1 MNKLSLVIL
10 ALISAACEQTATEIV
25 QQERIE
31 LSVSA
36 SGELESQSTA
46 IIAPPSVARMW
57 EYQIKFLL
65 AENTQVSKGQLLVS
79 FDDKQVADRL
89 VEKQAELARAQ
100 QELENN
106 VIKATA
112 TEKELVLKLAEQQ
125 MEYDKAQRK
134 ANIIDHSRSDNERRK
149 SIIDFTIAE
158 NDLFLAKEKLTFH
171 RDNKQLNHKLAN
183 SKVDRITAK
192 VNDLERDIERLKVK
206 APSNGMVIY
215 KTNFQGEKPA
225 VGENIRFGQPI
236 IEIAVIEK
244 MQLKVQIDEPDSGKV
259 KIGQQVKVT
268 LDSTK
273 EHVYSGEIVSLGR
286 VFREKSYQDKRKI
299 FDAIIA
305 FDKTDPA
312 IMRPGMSARVKII
325 TTVLDNALTI
335 SSSAVKNLA
344 GENVVTFVG
353 SFNNSQQAIKIEHVI
368 GNKVVIGQGLS
379 SGDEVAL

>member
-89 VEKQAELARAQ
+89 VDKQAELARAQ

-134 ANIIDHSRSDNERRK
+134 ANIIDHSRSDNNDENRSSILRLLKTIFFWQKK
-149 SIIDFTIAE
+149 S
-158 NDLFLAKEKLTFH
+158 
-171 RDNKQLNHKLAN
+171 
-183 SKVDRITAK
+183 
-192 VNDLERDIERLKVK
+192 
-206 APSNGMVIY
+206 
-215 KTNFQGEKPA
+215 
-225 VGENIRFGQPI
+225 
-236 IEIAVIEK
+236 
-244 MQLKVQIDEPDSGKV
+244 
-259 KIGQQVKVT
+259 
-268 LDSTK
+268 
-273 EHVYSGEIVSLGR
+273 
-286 VFREKSYQDKRKI
+286 
-299 FDAIIA
+299 
-305 FDKTDPA
+305 
-312 IMRPGMSARVKII
+312 
-325 TTVLDNALTI
+325 
-335 SSSAVKNLA
+335 
-344 GENVVTFVG
+344 
-353 SFNNSQQAIKIEHVI
+353 
-368 GNKVVIGQGLS
+368 
-379 SGDEVAL
+379 